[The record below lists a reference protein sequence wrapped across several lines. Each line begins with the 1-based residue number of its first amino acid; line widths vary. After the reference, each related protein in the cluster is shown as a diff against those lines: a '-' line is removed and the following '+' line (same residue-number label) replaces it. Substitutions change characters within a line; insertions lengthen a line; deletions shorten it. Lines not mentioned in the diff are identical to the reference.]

1 LGGKFL
7 SFIKKQLNSEVTV
20 ILLGRKKYTFIEG
33 LLHLFLFLN
42 NANTKLPLGFEKKK
56 RLHVGVFSSF

>member
-20 ILLGRKKYTFIEG
+20 ILLGGKKYTCIEG
-33 LLHLFLFLN
+33 LLYLFLFLN
-42 NANTKLPLGFEKKK
+42 NANTKLSLGFEKK
-56 RLHVGVFSSF
+56 